1 MCDCEPGGHT
11 QCLCAQPLF
20 LIPLPW
26 LQPPACAVVP
36 CTLVLL
42 VQMACTFSQ
51 LQGLSDGYQASGQVC
66 SPALSFDDILIVNA
80 QVGACRC
87 CCRCRC

>member
-1 MCDCEPGGHT
+1 VCDCEPGGHT
-11 QCLCAQPLF
+11 LCAT
-20 LIPLPW
+20 
-26 LQPPACAVVP
+26 AVYKTVAVAP
-36 CTLVLL
+36 TYRMCGGTVFVVLL